1 MERTYKRG
9 DMYYADLGKGIG
21 SEQEGYRPVLI
32 IQNNIG
38 NRHSTTVI
46 VTSILSR
53 VDVKPKL
60 PAHYFIDAECGLQ
73 LPSIVLLEQLRT
85 VSKQR
90 LEGYIGRLDKK
101 HIRGVNHAL
110 TVSIGLISPPFQT
123 GFSSAYAALVRIIFT
138 ARGLTSCKGL
148 TKGRPRK
155 TSAHTATSGWALIMK
170 SSRKQTGG
178 NDSQERWEEWHGN
191 NSRKGT
197 RHPQRGLQRCRLF
210 SASEGNL

>member
-46 VTSILSR
+46 VASISSK

-60 PAHYFIDAECGLQ
+60 PTHYFIDAECGLQ

-90 LEGYIGRLDKK
+90 LEGYVGRLDKN
-101 HIRGVNHAL
+101 ISVASTMRWRSASVL
-110 TVSIGLISPPFQT
+110 SPPSQT
-123 GFSSAYAALVRIIFT
+123 GFSSAYAALVRTIFT
-138 ARGLTSCKGL
+138 TRGLTSCKGL

-155 TSAHTATSGWALIMK
+155 TYAHTVTSGWALIMK

-178 NDSQERWEEWHGN
+178 NDPQERWEEWHGN

>member
-32 IQNNIG
+32 IQNNTG

-46 VTSILSR
+46 VASISSK

-60 PAHYFIDAECGLQ
+60 PTHYFIDAECGLQ

-110 TVSIGLISPPFQT
+110 AVSI
-123 GFSSAYAALVRIIFT
+123 FSSAYAALVQTIFT
-138 ARGLTSCKGL
+138 AQVLTSCEGL

-178 NDSQERWEEWHGN
+178 NDPQERWEEWHGN
-191 NSRKGT
+191 NSKKGT

>member
-46 VTSILSR
+46 VASISSK

-60 PAHYFIDAECGLQ
+60 PTHYFIDAECGLQ

-110 TVSIGLISPPFQT
+110 AVSIGLISPVPNRLQLCLCRTCADNFYST
-123 GFSSAYAALVRIIFT
+123 GAYI
-138 ARGLTSCKGL
+138 
-148 TKGRPRK
+148 
-155 TSAHTATSGWALIMK
+155 
-170 SSRKQTGG
+170 
-178 NDSQERWEEWHGN
+178 
-191 NSRKGT
+191 
-197 RHPQRGLQRCRLF
+197 LQRTDKGQTEKDVCTYCNQRMGF
-210 SASEGNL
+210 DYEVIPKTDRRE

>member
-9 DMYYADLGKGIG
+9 DMYYADLGRGIG

-32 IQNNIG
+32 IQNNTG

-46 VTSILSR
+46 VASISSK
-53 VDVKPKL
+53 VDAKPKL
-60 PAHYFIDAECGLQ
+60 PTHYFIDAECGLQ

-110 TVSIGLISPPFQT
+110 AVSIGLISPVPNRLQLCLCRTCADNFYSTGAYILRRLDKGQT
-123 GFSSAYAALVRIIFT
+123 EKDVCTYCSQRMGFDYEVIPKT
-138 ARGLTSCKGL
+138 D
-148 TKGRPRK
+148 GR
-155 TSAHTATSGWALIMK
+155 
-170 SSRKQTGG
+170 
-178 NDSQERWEEWHGN
+178 E
-191 NSRKGT
+191 
-197 RHPQRGLQRCRLF
+197 
-210 SASEGNL
+210 

>member
-32 IQNNIG
+32 IQNNTG

-46 VTSILSR
+46 VAPISSK

-60 PAHYFIDAECGLQ
+60 PTHYFIDAECGLQ

-110 TVSIGLISPPFQT
+110 AVSIGLVSPVPNRLNLFCYLFL
-123 GFSSAYAALVRIIFT
+123 GYPLEYRFHFFSAYIVPFHDNFCGWVLSGGSVLCLAVFAH
-138 ARGLTSCKGL
+138 K
-148 TKGRPRK
+148 
-155 TSAHTATSGWALIMK
+155 SA
-170 SSRKQTGG
+170 
-178 NDSQERWEEWHGN
+178 
-191 NSRKGT
+191 
-197 RHPQRGLQRCRLF
+197 PLQ
-210 SASEGNL
+210 